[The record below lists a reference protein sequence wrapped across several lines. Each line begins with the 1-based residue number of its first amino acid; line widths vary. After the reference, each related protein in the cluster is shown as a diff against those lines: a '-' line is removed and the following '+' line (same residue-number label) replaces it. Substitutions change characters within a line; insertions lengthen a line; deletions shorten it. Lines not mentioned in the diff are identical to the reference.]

1 MAITEYTCSSC
12 RHNFPWFSRDDPE
25 PRCPR
30 CGSAELKMNPW
41 LLLTADVAGLTD
53 EDHFEAL
60 LAV

>member
-1 MAITEYTCSSC
+1 
-12 RHNFPWFSRDDPE
+12 
-25 PRCPR
+25 
-30 CGSAELKMNPW
+30 MNPW

>member
-1 MAITEYTCSSC
+1 MATTEYVCRAC
-12 RHNFPWFSRDDPE
+12 RHDFPWYAGDGPQ

-30 CGSAELKMNPW
+30 CGSAELDANRW
-41 LLLTADVAGLTD
+41 LLLTPEAGGLAD